1 VLSSLLQLPATVVP
15 AAERTKWSTLLEIVP
30 PIPMTNATPPAIAPG
45 EKLPPKTSNVENP
58 ELYTLHPYRVYSA
71 AKGVPEAAL
80 LAYRN
85 KRFSSD
91 DGWCQVAPDAA
102 LAGRLCSQ
110 PICSFAFR
118 LLPRPYPLVLPHYM
132 PSIVRWRC
140 GGLCD
145 ALTIVVVAPTAGLGN
160 RSAKDE
166 APALVL
172 ARAAMAPAAGYR
184 FPAFMSVALP
194 TTPVLS

>member
-1 VLSSLLQLPATVVP
+1 MAGLHSVLSSLLQLPATVVP
-15 AAERTKWSTLLEIVP
+15 AGERTKWSTLLEIVP

-85 KRFSSD
+85 KRFPKD

-110 PICSFAFR
+110 PICSFASASCRDCTPWSYRIACR
-118 LLPRPYPLVLPHYM
+118 LL
-132 PSIVRWRC
+132 S
-140 GGLCD
+140 GDG
-145 ALTIVVVAPTAGLGN
+145 VVAGVKLLQLLWSRQPQGLGTDQQ
-160 RSAKDE
+160 RTR
-166 APALVL
+166 PQRLC
-172 ARAAMAPAAGYR
+172 
-184 FPAFMSVALP
+184 
-194 TTPVLS
+194 